1 MNPVE
6 RIVRERAALVDEVS
20 ASQTTP
26 PDIVDEGGCVW
37 SWWKGNLYR
46 DGTGRA
52 VPRQLIRIATVER
65 DDPEPA

>member
-6 RIVRERAALVDEVS
+6 RIVRELAALVDEVQ
-20 ASQTTP
+20 ASQPTP
-26 PDIVDEGGCVW
+26 PDLVDIAGHTW

-52 VPRQLIRIATVER
+52 VPRQLIQIA
-65 DDPEPA
+65 DKDHGA